1 MIKQN
6 IFEKRLSKDNTY
18 FNSTNPFSNNNI
30 NENSFENN
38 LFKRKQSSKNNNQD
52 SWIEKIEPKITLIK
66 IIDQCFYEGHLILT
80 NKTNNYLVFKFKNIK
95 QDYSITPILY
105 FIKPKEA
112 ITINLKKFQRLS
124 LDNQINMK
132 DNIFLILAKS
142 DTIIEDVNEAI
153 IYLRKEDLYSPEYQV
168 IQFFIEIDNG
178 YNPLNSQKLIEKKN
192 IILEEY
198 NKQLNINN
206 INSCE
211 EVKKYINN
219 IKNDIKDYKNKIVDL
234 KSKLGDMTKN
244 NIIKQSEVVF
254 DKETFDKIHNLI
266 KKDNNDYN
274 DSISLSMFLFFISI
288 CLFIG
293 KFLKSLFR

>member
-1 MIKQN
+1 MINQK

-18 FNSTNPFSNNNI
+18 FNSTNPFSNNEI

-38 LFKRKQSSKNNNQD
+38 LFKRKHSSKNNIQD

-66 IIDQCFYEGHLILT
+66 IIDQCFYEGHLILK

-105 FIKPKEA
+105 FIKPKEQ

-124 LDNQINMK
+124 LDNQINIK
-132 DNIFLILAKS
+132 DNLFLILAKS
-142 DTIIEDVNEAI
+142 DSIIEDVNEAI

-178 YNPLNSQKLIEKKN
+178 YNPLNSKKLIEKKN

-206 INSCE
+206 INSCD

-219 IKNDIKDYKNKIVDL
+219 IKNDIKDYKNKIIDL
-234 KSKLGDMTKN
+234 KSK
-244 NIIKQSEVVF
+244 
-254 DKETFDKIHNLI
+254 
-266 KKDNNDYN
+266 
-274 DSISLSMFLFFISI
+274 
-288 CLFIG
+288 
-293 KFLKSLFR
+293 

>member
-178 YNPLNSQKLIEKKN
+178 YNPLNSKKLIEKKN

-219 IKNDIKDYKNKIVDL
+219 IKNDIQDYKNKIVDL

-254 DKETFDKIHNLI
+254 DKETFDKINNLI

-274 DSISLSMFLFFISI
+274 DSISLSMFLFLISI

-293 KFLKSLFR
+293 KFIKSLIR